1 MRDVK
6 GKKSTNEIFQRVNR
20 NRKHKIAWEEIYFID
35 YEKNWM
41 ARRIKEALYIDAFNP
56 TNKLNT
62 LMDLEKG
69 MKIDNCW
76 TYFADEIRSMAP
88 KKLQLAQPK

>member
-6 GKKSTNEIFQRVNR
+6 RKKSTNGIFQHVNR
-20 NRKHKIAWEEIYFID
+20 NRKHKIAREEIYFID

-62 LMDLEKG
+62 LMNLEKG

-76 TYFADEIRSMAP
+76 TYFADKIRSVAS